1 MLLMLPS
8 VLSHQLGIELELIV
22 VKNRVMKNVEDEIL
36 LNIYNFLS
44 HRNVESGV
52 FVRPS
57 KPRLSNMR
65 ST

>member
-1 MLLMLPS
+1 MLPS
-8 VLSHQLGIELELIV
+8 RFGHQPEMKVELIV
-22 VKNRVMKNVEDEIL
+22 VKNVEDEIL
-36 LNIYNFLS
+36 LNVYNFLS

-57 KPRLSNMR
+57 QPGLANMR